1 MEPYSIAYHILA
13 SDVDRFQRL
22 RLSRLFTFLQEAAIA
37 HTEALGM
44 GRVKTLDKGYLW
56 VVTVQQAKIT
66 RLPVYDEDVTL
77 ESLPGK
83 MMHTFYPRYTRLLDK
98 NGNELVNAAAL
109 WMLMDEQSR
118 TMLFP
123 EKTGVVIPDGEAQW
137 QTFWP
142 RSPRLPQ
149 GEENG
154 AFTVPYS
161 YVDPTGHMNNTRYF
175 DLAED
180 CMPDALRAGS
190 VREVSTEY
198 TGEVTEGQTIR
209 LISSV
214 TDGEFRIAGNT
225 EKKVFR
231 ISMRYE

>member
-161 YVDPTGHMNNTRYF
+161 YVDLNGHMNNTRYF

>member
-1 MEPYSIAYHILA
+1 MEPYSIGYHILA
-13 SDVDRFQRL
+13 SDVDRSQRL

-56 VVTVQQAKIT
+56 VVTIQQAKIT
-66 RLPVYDEDVTL
+66 RLPLYDEDVTL

-98 NGNELVNAAAL
+98 NGAELVNAAAL
-109 WMLMDEQSR
+109 WMLMDEKSR

-123 EKTGVVIPDGEAQW
+123 EKTGVEIPDGEAKW

-161 YVDPTGHMNNTRYF
+161 YVDLNGHMNNTRYF

-180 CMPDALRAGS
+180 CMPEAMRAGT

-209 LISSV
+209 LTSAV

-231 ISMRYE
+231 ISMRYA

>member
-83 MMHTFYPRYTRLLDK
+83 MMHTFYQRYTRLLDK

-109 WMLMDEQSR
+109 WMLMDETSR

-161 YVDPTGHMNNTRYF
+161 YVDLNGHMNNTRYF

-209 LISSV
+209 LTSAV